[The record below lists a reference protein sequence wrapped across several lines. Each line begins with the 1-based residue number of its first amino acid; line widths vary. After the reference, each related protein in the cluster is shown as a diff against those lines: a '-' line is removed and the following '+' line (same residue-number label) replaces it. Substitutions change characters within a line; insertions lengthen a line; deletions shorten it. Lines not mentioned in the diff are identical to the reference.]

1 MDGQAGESGLLE
13 CQLTSLDFMHSLS
26 TSTSTSTGALEGDLV
41 VVFPQG
47 SGGPGVAG

>member
-13 CQLTSLDFMHSLS
+13 RQLTSLDLMHSLS
-26 TSTSTSTGALEGDLV
+26 TSTMTGALEGDLV
-41 VVFPQG
+41 VVYPQG